1 MKLRLPRIR
10 IAGLSPGLPVSFY
23 IGRFRAKPAQELL
36 AASGIAVGVAL
47 VFGVLVAN
55 TSLTSSVG
63 NLMHQLVGSAQLQL
77 AARSEEGFDQSLAD
91 RVKKLPGVRAAA
103 PLLRKDISITGPR
116 GTKPIQLI
124 GVTAAQLELGAQATR
139 DLSSDATSLIE
150 GGVGLPASVAEAIG
164 VRASQTVLL
173 RANGTLHRV
182 HVRVVFDGQ
191 AVGAVAASPIAISTL
206 HTAQVLTG
214 AQGHVT
220 NVLVKAQAGAEAKV
234 HSELENIAQGRINV
248 TSSTHE
254 LQLLNTAAKPNQ
266 QSTTLFA
273 AIGGMVGFLLALNAM
288 LLTVPE
294 RRRLVADWQTQGY
307 DPVQIAVLLATQAL
321 IVGLIGS
328 GAGIAA
334 GVVLAH
340 TLFGGV
346 PSYLSAAFPVGSSR
360 VITAPSVLIAVAGG
374 LLAAFLAS
382 MRPLL
387 DLRPDRPTDA
397 VMHESGEA
405 GQSVSR
411 SSVFALALIGLILIA
426 LAGGIAAIV
435 PKLSII
441 GGVILA
447 FAAACLVPAA
457 YVAVVAVLRRPSE
470 RGKGVLSRAVIELD
484 ATATRSIA
492 LVAIIALAVYGSLAV
507 GGARA
512 DLTHG
517 LETAIAQ
524 YERTADLWVTTENVF
539 NTDSFGPG
547 DIAAGIRRAPGV
559 AAVRVDHGALLD
571 VGDRRLMVRV
581 HDPTTPH
588 IIQSTQVIEGNYDRA
603 ERLLRGGGWAT
614 VSEGFAQE
622 HHLHIGGHFDLPT
635 PSGELPLGVAAITT
649 NLGWPAGAISLST
662 ADFIKGWQTHDPT
675 AYEVSLKPGVT
686 LKAGRRAV
694 VAALGPDSGLD
705 VQTFR
710 EREDQTDESARQGL
724 SALGDISLLLL
735 VMGALAVA
743 ASLGAGIWQRRSRL
757 AAMKTFG
764 YDYVQLWRSLLAES
778 LILLLVGCVDGAALG
793 LYGHWIADR
802 WLRLTTNFPAPFAVG
817 APLMFLTLAFVIV
830 IAQAVVAVPGL
841 TATRVPPSLSF
852 QE

>member
-1 MKLRLPRIR
+1 MKVRLPR
-10 IAGLSPGLPVSFY
+10 IAGLSVGLPVSFY
-23 IGRFRAKPAQELL
+23 IGRFRTKPAQELL
-36 AASGIAVGVAL
+36 AAAGIGVGVAL

-63 NLMHQLVGSAQLQL
+63 SLIHQLVGSAQLQL
-77 AARSEEGFDQSLAD
+77 AARSQEGFDQ
-91 RVKKLPGVRAAA
+91 RVAERVQALPGVQTAA
-103 PLLRKDISITGPR
+103 PLLRKDISLTGPL
-116 GTKPIQLI
+116 GTKPVQLI

-139 DLSSDATSLIE
+139 NLSSSATSLIE
-150 GGVGLPASVAEAIG
+150 GGIGLPSSVAEAIG

-173 RANGTLHRV
+173 HANGTLHRIR
-182 HVRVVFDGQ
+182 VRVVFSSQ
-191 AVGAVAASPIAISTL
+191 TVGAVAASPIAISTL
-206 HTAQVLTG
+206 RTAQVLTG

-220 NVLVKAQAGAEAKV
+220 HVLVKAQAGAEAKV
-234 HSELENIAQGRINV
+234 RGELETIAQGHINV

-273 AIGGMVGFLLALNAM
+273 AIAGMVGFLLALNAM

-294 RRRLVADWQTQGY
+294 RRRIVADWQMQGY
-307 DPVQIAVLLATQAL
+307 DPAQIAVLLATQAVA
-321 IVGLIGS
+321 VGLIGS
-328 GAGIAA
+328 AAGIAA

-346 PSYLSAAFPVGSSR
+346 PSYLTAAFPVGSSR
-360 VITAPSVLIAVAGG
+360 VITAPSVLIAVACG
-374 LLAAFLAS
+374 LVAALLAS

-387 DLRPDRPTDA
+387 DLRPGRPADA

-411 SSVFALALIGLILIA
+411 KSALAMGAAGLILMA
-426 LAGGIAAIV
+426 LAGGIAAV
-435 PKLSII
+435 LPKLTII

-447 FAAACLVPAA
+447 FAAAGLVPAA

-470 RGKGVLSRAVIELD
+470 HGKGVLARAVVELD

-492 LVAIIALAVYGSLAV
+492 LAAIIALAVYGSLAV

-547 DIAAGIRRAPGV
+547 DIAAAIKRAPGV

-581 HDPTTPH
+581 HDPTTPQ
-588 IIQSTQVIEGNYDRA
+588 IIQSTQVTEGNYARA
-603 ERLLRGGGWAT
+603 EQLLRGGGWAT
-614 VSEGFAQE
+614 ISESFAQE
-622 HHLHIGGHFDLPT
+622 HHLHIGGKFTLPT
-635 PSGELPLGVAAITT
+635 PSGKLRLGVAAITT
-649 NLGWPAGAISLST
+649 NLGWPAGAIAVSS
-662 ADFIKGWQTHDPT
+662 ADYIKGWQTRDPT
-675 AYEVSLKPGVT
+675 AYEVALKPGVK
-686 LKAGRRAV
+686 LAAGRRAV
-694 VAALGPDSGLD
+694 AAALGPDSGLN

-710 EREDQTDESARQGL
+710 EREGQTDESARQGL

-735 VMGALAVA
+735 VTGALAVA

-764 YDYVQLWRSLLAES
+764 YDHVQLWQSLLTES
-778 LILLLVGCVDGAALG
+778 LILLLVGCVDGAVLG
-793 LYGHWIADR
+793 LYGHWLADR

-817 APLMFLTLAFVIV
+817 VPLMLLTLAFVIA
-830 IAQAVVAVPGL
+830 IAQAVIAVPGL
-841 TATRVPPSLSF
+841 TATRVPASLSF